1 MATEYVREAVR
12 ALPGY
17 QAPATGSARVKLDQN
32 ESPFD
37 LPEDV
42 KEEVLRR
49 LRSKA
54 WNRYP
59 VYENP
64 ALRQKLAAWLG
75 VDADALLL
83 GHGSNQIL
91 YALAT
96 AILRPGDRLVLSPP
110 TFSLFD
116 LVGRTFEARIQA
128 VPQEPDFRLNS
139 GALAEAATS
148 ARLTLLCSPNNP
160 TGAVLDLN
168 DLDLILG
175 KAGGVVLWDEAYHE
189 FWGKTALPLLARH
202 PNLFILRT
210 FSKAY
215 GLAGVRLGYLV
226 GNPDLVAEIRK
237 VNLPYNVDTLS
248 ETVLEVVLEQPDYAR
263 ERVRAIVAER
273 ERLRSE
279 LQRMPGVSVFPSQ
292 ANFLLLRFVDGE
304 RVYQELLKR
313 GVFVRSFLHSPGLE
327 GCLRVTVGTREQ
339 NQVFLDVL
347 AEILSKTEAATRR
360 AAS

>member
-1 MATEYVREAVR
+1 MATEFVREAVR
-12 ALPGY
+12 VLPGY

-37 LPEDV
+37 LPEDL

-49 LRSKA
+49 LRSKP

-75 VDADALLL
+75 VDDDALLL

-110 TFSLFD
+110 TFSLFE
-116 LVGRTFEARIQA
+116 LVGRIFEARIRA
-128 VPQEPDFRLNS
+128 VPQERDFRFS
-139 GALAEAATS
+139 ADALAKAASS

-160 TGAVLDLN
+160 TGAVLDLD
-168 DLDLILG
+168 DLDRILG
-175 KAGGVVLWDEAYHE
+175 MAGGVVLWDEAYHE

-202 PNLFILRT
+202 PNLLILRT

-237 VNLPYNVDTLS
+237 VNLPYNIDALS
-248 ETVLEVVLEQPDYAR
+248 ETVLEVVLEQPGYAK
-263 ERVRAIVAER
+263 ERVRGIVAER
-273 ERLRSE
+273 ERLQDE
-279 LQRMPGVSVFPSQ
+279 LQRMPGVSVYPSQ
-292 ANFLLLRFVDGE
+292 ANFLLLRFADGE
-304 RVYQELLKR
+304 RVYRELLSE

-327 GCLRVTVGTREQ
+327 GCLRVTVGTREE

-347 AEILSKTEAATRR
+347 AEILLKTEAATRR